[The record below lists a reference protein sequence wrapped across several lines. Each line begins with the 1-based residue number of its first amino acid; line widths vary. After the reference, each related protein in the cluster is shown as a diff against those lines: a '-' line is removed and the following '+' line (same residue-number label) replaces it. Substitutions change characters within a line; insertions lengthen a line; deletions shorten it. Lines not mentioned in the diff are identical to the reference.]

1 MEYIDFNAEQLRLI
15 GNLEMQ
21 YDAFISIS
29 RSLRQLPY
37 NLKWHQSAGKDYLY
51 QIRNARGDANSLG
64 PRSAK
69 TEVMKDEYDSR
80 KRDLKQNLEKAKDA
94 LQGTTVFWRPARLP
108 SISHDAAKILAELD
122 IRKMLGDS
130 FLVVGT
136 NAFAAYEIEAGGRFL
151 QGWDATEDFDLAWT
165 GNLVLG
171 SSSVSATLFSVL
183 KEMDSTWTINTE
195 RTFQAR
201 NARAYEVEL
210 LSAPSVNARL
220 PKGEMSAISLKE
232 QEWLLMGKQLER
244 VVCSLSTTAIAARI
258 VAPDPRWMALHKMW
272 LSRQA
277 KRKSNK
283 RPKDARQGAL
293 LLQAVSERMPAWP
306 INKAFE
312 AEIPLELKPIYSE
325 WKKDPLGFKALG
337 ATSKSKP

>member
-21 YDAFISIS
+21 YDATLSVA

-37 NLKWHQSAGKDYLY
+37 HLKWHPSSGKEYLY
-51 QIRNARGDANSLG
+51 QIRNARGDGTSLG

-69 TEVMKDEYDSR
+69 TDAIKNEYAAN
-80 KRDLKQNLEKAKDA
+80 KRELKQRLQQTRDA
-94 LQGTTVFWRPARLP
+94 LNGTAVFWRPARLP
-108 SISHDAAKILAELD
+108 AISVEAAKILVELD

-130 FLVVGT
+130 YLVVGT

-151 QGWDATEDFDLAWT
+151 LGWDATEDFDLAWT
-165 GNLVLG
+165 GTLVLG
-171 SSSVSATLFSVL
+171 NSGVPATLFSVL

-201 NARAYEVEL
+201 NAKSYEVEL
-210 LSAPSVNARL
+210 LSAPSVSASL
-220 PKGEMSAISLKE
+220 PKGEISPIPLME
-232 QEWLLMGKQLER
+232 QEWLLKGKQLER
-244 VVCSLSTTAIAARI
+244 VICSLSTKPIAARI

-277 KRKSNK
+277 KRKSDK

-293 LLQAVSERMPAWP
+293 LLVAVAERMPGWP
-306 INKAFE
+306 IDKVFE
-312 AEIPLELKPIYSE
+312 AEIPSELKLIYAE
-325 WKKDPLGFKALG
+325 WKKDPLGFKPLG
-337 ATSKSKP
+337 ATSKPVR